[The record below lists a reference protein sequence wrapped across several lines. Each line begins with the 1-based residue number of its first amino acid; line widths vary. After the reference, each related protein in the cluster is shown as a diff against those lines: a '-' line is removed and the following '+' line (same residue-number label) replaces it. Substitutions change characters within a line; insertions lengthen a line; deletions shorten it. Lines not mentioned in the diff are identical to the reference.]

1 MMTTSE
7 TPRVSEPRWEGA
19 ALLRPGVLAFSG
31 SIGTTDGH
39 AHHAVQI
46 IIAATALTV
55 VDGAGGRHRGT
66 GLIVPA
72 DATHRIETVAEKG
85 CVVFLDPESAAG
97 RAAHRRASGASWTTD
112 QVLADPQPRRPLAA
126 VVADIVESLTP
137 IATAAEP
144 PALHPAVA
152 AAIRLLPTL
161 VGAGTV
167 RGADVAALVGVSA
180 SRLTHLF
187 TDQMGITL
195 RRYVLWLRL
204 QAVITRVK
212 AGDDLTDAAHAAGF
226 ADSAHLT
233 RTCRDMFGLPPS
245 VMSRHVS
252 WDIDKESSR
261 IIQA

>member
-1 MMTTSE
+1 MRLVAAREARWRCPTTAILDRMTT
-7 TPRVSEPRWEGA
+7 TPGTPDVSEARWEGA

-126 VVADIVESLTP
+126 VVADLVERLTP
-137 IATAAEP
+137 IATAAEL
-144 PALHPAVA
+144 PALHPAVGGGDTTA
-152 AAIRLLPTL
+152 
-161 VGAGTV
+161 
-167 RGADVAALVGVSA
+167 
-180 SRLTHLF
+180 
-187 TDQMGITL
+187 TDLGWCRHGP
-195 RRYVLWLRL
+195 RR
-204 QAVITRVK
+204 
-212 AGDDLTDAAHAAGF
+212 
-226 ADSAHLT
+226 
-233 RTCRDMFGLPPS
+233 
-245 VMSRHVS
+245 
-252 WDIDKESSR
+252 
-261 IIQA
+261 

>member
-1 MMTTSE
+1 MTT
-7 TPRVSEPRWEGA
+7 TPGTPYVSEARWEGA
-19 ALLRPGVLAFSG
+19 ALLRPGVLAFRG

-55 VDGAGGRHRGT
+55 LDGAGGRHRGT

-72 DATHRIETVAEKG
+72 DAPHKIETVAEKG
-85 CVVFLDPESAAG
+85 CVVFLDPESAPG
-97 RAAHRRASGASWTTD
+97 RAAHRRAISAGWTTD
-112 QVLADPQPRRPLAA
+112 PVLADPQPRRPLAA
-126 VVADIVESLTP
+126 VVADIVERLTP

-144 PALHPAVA
+144 PAQHPAVA
-152 AAIRLLPTL
+152 AAMRLLPTL

-167 RGADVAALVGVSA
+167 RGADVAALVG
-180 SRLTHLF
+180 
-187 TDQMGITL
+187 
-195 RRYVLWLRL
+195 YVLWLRL

-252 WDIDKESSR
+252 WDIDEE
-261 IIQA
+261 

>member
-1 MMTTSE
+1 MTT
-7 TPRVSEPRWEGA
+7 TPGTPYVSEARWEGA
-19 ALLRPGVLAFSG
+19 ALLRPGVLAFRG

-55 VDGAGGRHRGT
+55 LDGAGGRHRGT

-72 DATHRIETVAEKG
+72 DAPHKIETVAEKG
-85 CVVFLDPESAAG
+85 CVVFLDPESAPG
-97 RAAHRRASGASWTTD
+97 RAAHRRAISAGWTTD
-112 QVLADPQPRRPLAA
+112 PVLADPQPRRPLAA
-126 VVADIVESLTP
+126 VVADIVERLTP

-144 PALHPAVA
+144 PAQHPAVA
-152 AAIRLLPTL
+152 AAMRLLPTL

-252 WDIDKESSR
+252 WDIDEE
-261 IIQA
+261 